1 MGLDI
6 KIPKFKF
13 PKFNFKEMDNVEN
26 INLEKEKE
34 KTEKQKKDK
43 KQYPAANFKTI
54 KEVFFNSMEK
64 FPDNVLILEKPDHK
78 SPYKEIKYKE
88 FGEDVINFGTGL
100 TKYLNLKDERIVI
113 ISETTYGWYLSY
125 MTILCGAGIAV
136 PLDKELPVNEIENL
150 IKRSKASAVIY
161 SAKKKDVIDKVKDN
175 VPMVKYFIQ
184 MNSDDK
190 VKGRDV
196 GLVHVLNEG
205 KKIVESGDK
214 SFEKIE
220 INPDEFKVL
229 FFTSGTTSQSK
240 GVMLCNKNLASN
252 INACTAYV
260 DMRQTDRWFSVL
272 PLHHS
277 YESTIGF
284 LLPFA
289 IGASIAVCEGLKY
302 ILPNMK
308 ECKPT
313 AILCVP
319 ILVENIHK
327 NANKSIEKSGKAAV
341 VNSMIHVTNAIKTV
355 GIDLKRKVF
364 KELFDNF
371 GGNLRIIVSA
381 AAPLEPKIGKW
392 VQDIGITFLQGYG
405 LTETAPISALTPDYD
420 PRVGSAGKAVICNQ
434 IRINNPNENGEGEVL
449 IKGDTLMLGY
459 YEDEEATKEVLSED
473 GWFNSGDVGYLDK
486 DGFLYITGRSKNVI
500 VTQNGK
506 NIYPEEIEGI
516 LKNYPEIKEC
526 MVYGKNQDESKELII
541 TARVLPSMP
550 DIQEKLG
557 KDKNITDEEIHD
569 IIWSIIKEVNKTL
582 TSYKAIKNLEIKKD
596 DFEMTTTMK
605 IKRYKEI
612 QKDV

>member
-13 PKFNFKEMDNVEN
+13 PKFKFKEMENVED

-34 KTEKQKKDK
+34 KSEKIKKDK
-43 KQYPAANFKTI
+43 KQYEATKFKTI
-54 KEVFFNSMEK
+54 KEAFVNSMEK
-64 FPDNVLILEKPDHK
+64 YPENTLRLEKKDHK
-78 SPYKEIKYKE
+78 SPYTEIKYKE

-125 MTILCGAGIAV
+125 MTLLCGAGIAV

-150 IKRSKASAVIY
+150 IKRSRASAVIY
-161 SAKKKDVIDKVKDN
+161 SAKRKEQIDKVKDN

-196 GLVHVLNEG
+196 GLNHVLNEG
-205 KKIVESGDK
+205 KKLVEAGDN

-220 INPDEFKVL
+220 IDPEEFKVL

-240 GVMLCNKNLASN
+240 GVMLCNRNLASN

-260 DMRQTDRWFSVL
+260 DLRTDDRLFSVL

-284 LLPFA
+284 LYPFA
-289 IGASIAVCEGLKY
+289 LGGSVAVCEGLKY

-308 ECKPT
+308 EARPT

-319 ILVENIHK
+319 LLVENIHK
-327 NANKSIEKSGKAAV
+327 NVNKSIEKSGKSAV
-341 VNSMIHVTNAIKTV
+341 VNSMIHVTNALKTI
-355 GIDLKRKVF
+355 GIDLKKRVF
-364 KELFDNF
+364 KEIFDNF
-371 GGNLRIIVSA
+371 GGRLRIIVSA
-381 AAPLEPKIGKW
+381 AAPIDPKVGKW

-420 PRVGSAGKAVICNQ
+420 PRVGSAGKAVNCAEIK
-434 IRINNPNENGEGEVL
+434 IKNPNEKGEGEVL
-449 IKGDTLMLGY
+449 IKSDTLMLGY
-459 YEDEEATKEVLSED
+459 YEDEEATKEVITED

-516 LKNYPEIKEC
+516 LKKHDEIKEC
-526 MVYGKNQDESKELII
+526 LVYGKNQDESKELVI
-541 TARVLPSMP
+541 TARVLPNMTEIS
-550 DIQEKLG
+550 EKLG
-557 KDKNITDEEIHD
+557 KDNISDEEVYD
-569 IIWSIIKEVNKTL
+569 IIWKIIKETNNGL
-582 TSYKAIKNLEIKKD
+582 TSYKAIKKLEIKKD

-612 QKDV
+612 QKEV